1 MKIKW
6 RKSATNIQW
15 DLRLLG
21 TYVYLILY
29 TVLYHVIYCVYIYTL
44 YYTDILHVIYK
55 KKYIIYVY
63 YIIYYIIHYIY
74 NYYILYIYIY
84 IYYIIVY
91 YLIYV
96 LCISLSARPYSSNGF
111 KDSILSLQPR
121 ELEFIGSVR
130 TTKSPFG
137 HTTTSTKC
145 WWFYRPPLIGGV
157 RYHIYIYIY
166 T

>member
-1 MKIKW
+1 MTKIRDKHSV
-6 RKSATNIQW
+6 RSSIAGHVCILNI
-15 DLRLLG
+15 
-21 TYVYLILY
+21 
-29 TVLYHVIYCVYIYTL
+29 IYSTISCNISCIYIYTL

-74 NYYILYIYIY
+74 NYYILYIYI
-84 IYYIIVY
+84 YIIVY

-145 WWFYRPPLIGGV
+145 W
-157 RYHIYIYIY
+157 
-166 T
+166 